1 MTGPAVSDLE
11 RVLIVGAGLMGT
23 SVGLALRRY
32 GVRVWL
38 TDATDRHG
46 SLAES
51 IGAGDWTSGP
61 DDTSIDP
68 QLVVVGVPPA
78 VAGEVVAKA
87 LGQFPDAVVTDLAS
101 VKGPVVAAVTAL
113 TDPVQRTRYVPGHP
127 MAGSER
133 SGPLAARGTLF
144 EGRAWAVVTD
154 AGADAPALALV
165 DELIHL
171 CGGVPVQIDTV
182 DHDQAVA
189 LVSHLP
195 QVAAS
200 TVAGLLVGAPE
211 SYLALAGQGVRDT
224 TRIAGGDP
232 EMWTQILSSNA
243 AAVAALVRA
252 MAAALTTVADD
263 LTRLAPGGL
272 GGPGGPGGPGLASET
287 AEPQPAEPQPELTAW
302 LSAGLAGVN
311 RLPGK
316 HGHYPETYVTVDVVI
331 PDRVGALQQL
341 FADVTAAGV
350 NIEDIRI
357 DHDVAALQGHAQ
369 LAVLPSAEAA
379 LTAALSRHG
388 WSVAD

>member
-1 MTGPAVSDLE
+1 MVELE
-11 RVLIVGAGLMGT
+11 RVLIIGAGLMGT
-23 SVGLALRRY
+23 SVGLALRRH

-61 DDTSIDP
+61 DDMSIDP

-101 VKGPVVAAVTAL
+101 VKGPVVAAVNAL

-154 AGADAPALALV
+154 TGADASSLALV
-165 DELIHL
+165 DELIGL
-171 CGGVPVQIDTV
+171 CGAVPVRIATT

-200 TVAGLLVGAPE
+200 TVAGLLVDAPDA
-211 SYLALAGQGVRDT
+211 YLALAGQGVRDT

-232 EMWTQILSSNA
+232 DMWTQILSSNA

-252 MAAALTTVADD
+252 MAVALTAVADD
-263 LTRLAPGGL
+263 LARLAPA
-272 GGPGGPGGPGLASET
+272 GPGEVTTQSDAST
-287 AEPQPAEPQPELTAW
+287 QPELTAW
-302 LSAGLAGVN
+302 LAAGLAGVN

-369 LAVLPSAEAA
+369 LAVVPSAEAE

>member
-1 MTGPAVSDLE
+1 MPDLE

-23 SVGLALRRY
+23 SVGLALRRH
-32 GVRVWL
+32 GVYVWL
-38 TDATDRHG
+38 SDATDRHG

-51 IGAGDWTSGP
+51 IGAGDATTGL
-61 DDTSIDP
+61 DDASIDP

-101 VKGPVVAAVTAL
+101 VKGPVVTAVAAL

-144 EGRAWAVVTD
+144 EGRSWAVVTD
-154 AGADAPALALV
+154 AGAAAPALARV
-165 DELIHL
+165 DELIQL
-171 CGGVPVQIDTV
+171 CGATPVRIATI
-182 DHDQAVA
+182 DHDRAVA

-200 TVAGLLVGAPE
+200 TVAGLLVDAPD

-232 EMWTQILSSNA
+232 EMWTQILASNA
-243 AAVAALVRA
+243 AAVADLVRA
-252 MAAALTTVADD
+252 MAAALTSVADD
-263 LTRLAPGGL
+263 LTRVARDGQDATADAPAHA
-272 GGPGGPGGPGLASET
+272 PT
-287 AEPQPAEPQPELTAW
+287 APVSTQPELTAW
-302 LSAGLAGVN
+302 LAAGLAGVN

-369 LAVLPSAEAA
+369 LSVVPSAEAA

>member
-1 MTGPAVSDLE
+1 MAELE

-23 SVGLALRRY
+23 SVGLALRRH

-38 TDATDRHG
+38 SDATDRHG

-51 IGAGDWTSGP
+51 IGAGDASIGP

-78 VAGEVVAKA
+78 VAGEVVAKV

-101 VKGPVVAAVTAL
+101 VKGPVVAAVAAL

-154 AGADAPALALV
+154 AGAAESALTVV
-165 DELIHL
+165 DELIRL
-171 CGGVPVQIDTV
+171 CGAVPVRIATI
-182 DHDQAVA
+182 DHDRAVA

-200 TVAGLLVGAPE
+200 TVAGLFVDAPE

-243 AAVAALVRA
+243 APVAELISA

-263 LTRLAPGGL
+263 LSRLAANGHDGHDAQDA
-272 GGPGGPGGPGLASET
+272 ASET
-287 AEPQPAEPQPELTAW
+287 SAPEPELTAW

-331 PDRVGALQQL
+331 PDRVGALRQL

-357 DHDVAALQGHAQ
+357 DHDVVALQGHAQ
-369 LAVLPSAEAA
+369 LAVLPSAEVA

>member
-23 SVGLALRRY
+23 SVGLALRRH

-51 IGAGDWTSGP
+51 IGAGDWASGP
-61 DDTSIDP
+61 DDTSMDP

-101 VKGPVVAAVTAL
+101 VKGPVVAAVNAL
-113 TDPVQRTRYVPGHP
+113 TDPLQRTRYVPGHP

-154 AGADAPALALV
+154 AGADSSSLAIVDDLIRACGATLV
-165 DELIHL
+165 RIA
-171 CGGVPVQIDTV
+171 TV
-182 DHDQAVA
+182 DHDRAVA

-195 QVAAS
+195 QVAAT
-200 TVAGLLVGAPE
+200 TVAGLFVDAPE

-232 EMWTQILSSNA
+232 ELWTQILSSNA
-243 AAVAALVRA
+243 AAVADLVRA
-252 MAAALTTVADD
+252 MAAALTAVADD
-263 LTRLAPGGL
+263 LSRVARDDHESMEATMDGTESSA
-272 GGPGGPGGPGLASET
+272 T
-287 AEPQPAEPQPELTAW
+287 QPELTAW
-302 LSAGLAGVN
+302 LTAGSVGVN

-316 HGHYPETYVTVDVVI
+316 HGHYPETYVTIDVVI

-369 LAVLPSAEAA
+369 LAVLPPAEAA
-379 LTAALSRHG
+379 LTAALNRHG

>member
-1 MTGPAVSDLE
+1 VSELE

-23 SVGLALRRY
+23 SVGLALRRH

-46 SLAES
+46 TLAES

-68 QLVVVGVPPA
+68 QLVVVAVPPT

-101 VKGPVVAAVTAL
+101 VKGPVVAAVNAL
-113 TDPVQRTRYVPGHP
+113 TDPVQRARYVPGHP

-154 AGADAPALALV
+154 AGADTSSLAVV
-165 DELIHL
+165 DDLIRL
-171 CGGVPVQIDTV
+171 CGAVPVRIATV

-200 TVAGLLVGAPE
+200 TVAGLLVDAPQA
-211 SYLALAGQGVRDT
+211 YLALAGQGVRDT

-232 EMWTQILSSNA
+232 EMWTQILASNA

-252 MAAALTTVADD
+252 MAAALTAVADD
-263 LTRLAPGGL
+263 LARLAPEGSG
-272 GGPGGPGGPGLASET
+272 AERA
-287 AEPQPAEPQPELTAW
+287 AEPTSSAQPELTAW
-302 LSAGLAGVN
+302 LAAGLAGVN

-316 HGHYPETYVTVDVVI
+316 HGNYPETYVTVDVVI

-369 LAVLPSAEAA
+369 LAVLPPAETA

-388 WSVAD
+388 WSVVD

>member
-1 MTGPAVSDLE
+1 MSELE

-23 SVGLALRRY
+23 SVGLALRRH

-38 TDATDRHG
+38 SDATDRHG

-51 IGAGDWTSGP
+51 IGAGDASIGP

-68 QLVVVGVPPA
+68 QLVVVAVPPA
-78 VAGEVVAKA
+78 VAGEVVAKL
-87 LGQFPDAVVTDLAS
+87 LGQFPVAVVTDLAS

-154 AGADAPALALV
+154 AGAAESTLTVV
-165 DELIHL
+165 DQLIQL
-171 CGGVPVQIDTV
+171 CGAVPVRIATV

-200 TVAGLLVGAPE
+200 TVAGLLVDAPDA
-211 SYLALAGQGVRDT
+211 YLALAGQGVRDT

-232 EMWTQILSSNA
+232 ELWTQILSSNA
-243 AAVAALVRA
+243 AAVAGLVRA

-263 LTRLAPGGL
+263 LSRLAADDLDGQDGQHAMDRQHVARE
-272 GGPGGPGGPGLASET
+272 AS
-287 AEPQPAEPQPELTAW
+287 ASQPDLTAW

-311 RLPGK
+311 RLPGR

-341 FADVTAAGV
+341 FVDVTAAGV

-379 LTAALSRHG
+379 LTTALSTHG
-388 WSVAD
+388 WSVVD

>member
-1 MTGPAVSDLE
+1 MSELE

-23 SVGLALRRY
+23 SVGLALRRH

-113 TDPVQRTRYVPGHP
+113 TDPAQRTRYVPGHP

-144 EGRAWAVVTD
+144 EGRAWAVITD
-154 AGADAPALALV
+154 AGADAAALALV

-171 CGGVPVQIDTV
+171 CGAVPVRIATV

-200 TVAGLLVGAPE
+200 TVAGLLVDAPE
-211 SYLALAGQGVRDT
+211 AYLALAGQGVRDT

-232 EMWTQILSSNA
+232 AMWTQILSSNA

-252 MAAALTTVADD
+252 MAVALTTVADD
-263 LTRLAPGGL
+263 LSRLAPGG
-272 GGPGGPGGPGLASET
+272 PGSVVET
-287 AEPQPAEPQPELTAW
+287 AESQPELTAW

-379 LTAALSRHG
+379 LTKALSRHG

>member
-1 MTGPAVSDLE
+1 VSDLE
-11 RVLIVGAGLMGT
+11 RVLVVGAGLMGT
-23 SVGLALRRY
+23 SVGLALRRH

-38 TDATDRHG
+38 SDAADRHG

-51 IGAGDWTSGP
+51 IGAGDAMVSP

-87 LGQFPDAVVTDLAS
+87 LGRFPDAVVTDLAS
-101 VKGPVVAAVTAL
+101 VKGPVVAAVAGL

-154 AGADAPALALV
+154 AGAAESSLELV
-165 DELIHL
+165 DDLIRL
-171 CGGVPVQIDTV
+171 CGATTVRIATV
-182 DHDQAVA
+182 DHDRAVA

-200 TVAGLLVGAPE
+200 TIAGLLVDAPD

-232 EMWTQILSSNA
+232 EMWTQILASNA
-243 AAVAALVRA
+243 AAVADLVRA
-252 MAAALTTVADD
+252 MAVALTSVADD
-263 LTRLAPGGL
+263 LTRVARDGHELTEVPVESDGTS
-272 GGPGGPGGPGLASET
+272 AS
-287 AEPQPAEPQPELTAW
+287 QPELTAW
-302 LSAGLAGVN
+302 LTAGLAGVN

-341 FADVTAAGV
+341 FADVTTAGV

-369 LAVLPSAEAA
+369 LAVLPAAETA

>member
-1 MTGPAVSDLE
+1 VVELE
-11 RVLIVGAGLMGT
+11 RVLIIGAGLMGT
-23 SVGLALRRY
+23 SVGLALRRH

-61 DDTSIDP
+61 DDMSIDP

-101 VKGPVVAAVTAL
+101 VKGPVVAAVNAL

-154 AGADAPALALV
+154 TGADASSLALV
-165 DELIHL
+165 DELIGL
-171 CGGVPVQIDTV
+171 CGAVPVRIATT

-200 TVAGLLVGAPE
+200 TVAGLLVDAPDA
-211 SYLALAGQGVRDT
+211 YLALAGQGVRDT

-232 EMWTQILSSNA
+232 DMWTQILSSNA

-252 MAAALTTVADD
+252 MAVALTAVADD
-263 LTRLAPGGL
+263 LARLAPA
-272 GGPGGPGGPGLASET
+272 GPGEVTTQSDAST
-287 AEPQPAEPQPELTAW
+287 QPELTAW
-302 LSAGLAGVN
+302 LAAGLAGVN

-369 LAVLPSAEAA
+369 LAVVPSAEAE

>member
-1 MTGPAVSDLE
+1 VAELE

-23 SVGLALRRY
+23 SVGLALRRH
-32 GVRVWL
+32 GLRVWL

-101 VKGPVVAAVTAL
+101 VKGPVVAAVNAL
-113 TDPVQRTRYVPGHP
+113 TDPVQRTLYVPGHP

-154 AGADAPALALV
+154 AGADATSVALV
-165 DELIHL
+165 YELIRL
-171 CGGVPVQIDTV
+171 CGAVPVQITTA
-182 DHDQAVA
+182 DHDRAVA

-200 TVAGLLVGAPE
+200 TVAGLLVDAPE
-211 SYLALAGQGVRDT
+211 TYLALAGQGVRDT

-243 AAVAALVRA
+243 APVAALVRA
-252 MAAALTTVADD
+252 MAAALTAVADD
-263 LTRLAPGGL
+263 LTRLAPAGSDDPD
-272 GGPGGPGGPGLASET
+272 GPSRDA
-287 AEPQPAEPQPELTAW
+287 AESTSGTQPELTAW
-302 LSAGLAGVN
+302 LAAGLVGVN

-316 HGHYPETYVTVDVVI
+316 HGNYPETYVTIDVVI

-369 LAVLPSAEAA
+369 LAVLPPAEAA
-379 LTAALSRHG
+379 LTAALSQHG

>member
-1 MTGPAVSDLE
+1 MTSPAVSELE
-11 RVLIVGAGLMGT
+11 RVLVVGAGLMGT
-23 SVGLALRRY
+23 SVGLALRRH

-38 TDATDRHG
+38 SDATDRHG

-51 IGAGDWTSGP
+51 IGAGDWSSGP

-68 QLVVVGVPPA
+68 QLVVVAVPPA

-101 VKGPVVAAVTAL
+101 VKGPVVASVTAL
-113 TDPVQRTRYVPGHP
+113 TDPSQRARYVPGHP

-154 AGADAPALALV
+154 AGADVASLTLM
-165 DELIHL
+165 DDLIRL
-171 CGGVPVQIDTV
+171 CGAVPVRIATV
-182 DHDQAVA
+182 DHDRAVA

-200 TVAGLLVGAPE
+200 TVAGLLVDAPE

-232 EMWTQILSSNA
+232 VMWTQILSSNA
-243 AAVAALVRA
+243 TAVAGLVRA

-263 LTRLAPGGL
+263 LSRLVSEVPRVTDE
-272 GGPGGPGGPGLASET
+272 ASDR
-287 AEPQPAEPQPELTAW
+287 QPELTAW
-302 LSAGLAGVN
+302 LSAGRAGVN

-316 HGHYPETYVTVDVVI
+316 HGHYPEIYVTVDVVI

-369 LAVLPSAEAA
+369 LAVLPPAEAA
-379 LTAALSRHG
+379 LTAALGRHG
-388 WSVAD
+388 WSVAH

>member
-1 MTGPAVSDLE
+1 MTGPAVSELE
-11 RVLIVGAGLMGT
+11 RVLIVGTGLMGT
-23 SVGLALRRY
+23 SVGLALRGH

-78 VAGEVVAKA
+78 VVGEVVAKA

-113 TDPVQRTRYVPGHP
+113 TDPAQRTRYVPGHP

-171 CGGVPVQIDTV
+171 CGAVPVQIATV

-200 TVAGLLVGAPE
+200 TVAGLLVDAPE

-263 LTRLAPGGL
+263 LTRLAPGGPDVVDVVDVA
-272 GGPGGPGGPGLASET
+272 G
-287 AEPQPAEPQPELTAW
+287 EPWAPQPELTAW